1 MNDRSRKR
9 EAGESV
15 GDSERFAPWDWC
27 LTLLDQFPA
36 LIWRAD
42 ASGECD
48 WFNRAWLEFTGRT
61 MEQQYGK
68 GWTQGVHPD
77 DLDRC
82 TRVWAEHFVT
92 RKPFVMEIRLTRN
105 DGIYRWI
112 RDFGHP
118 FKDADGAFLGF
129 FGVCYDISDLR
140 EYSEELAH
148 LASHDVL
155 THLLN
160 RHAFEAELH
169 RSIAFARRGTE
180 STVLFADV
188 DRFKACNDQF
198 GHEFGDRILRA
209 VAQAIKAALREVDVV
224 GRVGGDE
231 FAVVLWGQ
239 DTRRAGEVS
248 ERLVSAVAAVGRAN
262 ACDIGLSVGIA
273 RVLPDGQ
280 VTQIL
285 AEADR
290 AMYQDKES

>member
-1 MNDRSRKR
+1 MSDHSSVR
-9 EAGESV
+9 EASDWAD
-15 GDSERFAPWDWC
+15 DSERPPWRDSC
-27 LTLLDQFPA
+27 LTLLEQFPA
-36 LIWRAD
+36 LIWRAN

-48 WFNRAWLEFTGRT
+48 WFNGAWLEFTGRT
-61 MEQQYGK
+61 MEQEYGK

-82 TRVWAEHFVT
+82 TRVWTEHFEA
-92 RKPFVMEIRLTRN
+92 RKHFVMEIRLSRH

-112 RDFGHP
+112 RDFGRP
-118 FKDADGAFLGF
+118 FKDTAGAFLGS

-140 EYSEELAH
+140 EFSEELAH

-160 RHAFEAELH
+160 RHAFEAELQ
-169 RSIAFARRGTE
+169 RAIAFARRGTE

-198 GHEFGDRILRA
+198 GHEFGDMIHRA

-224 GRVGGDE
+224 GRVDGDE

-239 DTRRAGEVS
+239 DTNRAEEVS
-248 ERLVSAVAAVGRAN
+248 ERLTSAVAAAGRAH

-273 RVLPDGQ
+273 PVLPDGQ
-280 VTQIL
+280 ATEIL
-285 AEADR
+285 AEADK
-290 AMYQDKES
+290 AMY